1 MDHLAGIEDYEVA
14 TVLFGRAEARAES
27 VLTLR
32 QGTRVTAA
40 TAASNG
46 DRPPPNFRMVWRRR
60 DPSRQLFLVPNVKSA
75 CSDIAKREIV
85 LAISPSTRVKY
96 PSTGVGYSFRRRLGI
111 AIALIRGDRGC

>member
-1 MDHLAGIEDYEVA
+1 MSAERTRTGSSRTAAAPATRSAGGLVKPLIVY
-14 TVLFGRAEARAES
+14 
-27 VLTLR
+27 
-32 QGTRVTAA
+32 A